1 MDDVEKARQ
10 LVQNMDKA
18 LRTGETMPSVQGVY
32 HLLKSLVERVDRYE
46 RDKPSWAHGTP
57 EDYDHWLRQLT
68 PVDRRLTFYQWIGEM
83 AVTEAVDVVTSYIS
97 GDPIPPQY
105 RTQIPDLVWEAIAH
119 VDPRQDGDRVPTVL
133 PKGKHMCDVAH
144 HTHTDGMGYLPTCRL
159 DSPE

>member
-1 MDDVEKARQ
+1 MTDILDQARVFAQ
-10 LVQNMDKA
+10 C
-18 LRTGETMPSVQGVY
+18 LRDNTMPPAGTD
-32 HLLKSLVERVDRYE
+32 LLDILNGLIGRVERFEKDM
-46 RDKPSWAHGTP
+46 PSWASGTP

-68 PVDRRLTFYQWIGEM
+68 PVDRRLMFYQWIGEM
-83 AVTEAVDVVTSYIS
+83 AVTEAIDVVTSYIS

-105 RTQIPDLVWEAIAH
+105 RTQIPDLVWEAIAQ
-119 VDPRQDGDRVPTVL
+119 VDPRQDGDRVPSVL